1 MPEIDRMPD
10 ALAWMSGV
18 RLEPGDH
25 GLACYPPGTTIGP
38 RRMSAW
44 QFVWL
49 VRGAATWVM
58 DGRELPVPEG
68 AVMLARPGMRDL
80 IRWDPARRAMHGWVA
95 FSIAGRVRV
104 PRDLAL
110 VRQPGA
116 DDVLLPL
123 LRHARGLIADR
134 PAGWHELA
142 AGALRQALLV
152 FASGA
157 MACDREDADD
167 TPALVDHALE
177 WLAERWVEG
186 PLHPPSLAAW
196 AGACGVSREGLI
208 RAFNGSYG
216 VTPMEAV
223 RLLRLD
229 RAAQLL
235 ARGGVVQEVAA
246 ATGFASPFHFSRRF
260 REIYACPPSEFRS
273 RIAAG
278 GGHGHV
284 RLVKVRTMASRV
296 WRTR

>member
-1 MPEIDRMPD
+1 MPEIDGMSD
-10 ALAWMSGV
+10 VLAWLRSLG
-18 RLEPGDH
+18 LEPGDH
-25 GLACYPPGTTIGP
+25 GLACYPPGTTVGP
-38 RRMSAW
+38 RRMTGW

-49 VRGAATWVM
+49 VRGDATWVVE
-58 DGRELPVPEG
+58 GRELPVPEG

-80 IRWDPARRAMHGWVA
+80 IRWDPSRRTMHGWMA
-95 FSIAGRVRV
+95 FSLAGRVRV

-110 VRQPGA
+110 VRQPGP

-123 LRHARGLIADR
+123 LRHARALIADR
-134 PAGWHELA
+134 PAGWAELA
-142 AGALRQALLV
+142 SGALRQALLA

-177 WLAERWVEG
+177 WLAERWAEG
-186 PLHPPSLAAW
+186 PLHAPSLAAW

-208 RAFNGSYG
+208 RAFNGAYG

-235 ARGGVVQEVAA
+235 ARAASVQEVAA